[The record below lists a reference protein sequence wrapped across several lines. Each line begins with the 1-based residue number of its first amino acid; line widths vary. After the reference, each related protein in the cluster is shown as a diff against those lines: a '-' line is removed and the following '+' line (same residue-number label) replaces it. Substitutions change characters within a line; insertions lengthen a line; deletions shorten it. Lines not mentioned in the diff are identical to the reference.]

1 MSGRNTD
8 FEQHEGDAPAPGR
21 PRVVI
26 IGGGFAGIAAARELR
41 DAQAQ
46 IVVVDR
52 VNHHLFQPLLY
63 QVAGCMLADGDIAS
77 PIRGLLSSQLN
88 TVVALAEVVGID
100 PAKRQIYLDL
110 YPDHPFDYDYLVV
123 AVGVETSYFG
133 HDEWARFAPGM
144 KTLEEGIALRS
155 RILEAFELAELQE
168 DPGALPELTT
178 FIIVGGGPTG
188 CELAGSFSEMF
199 RETLARE
206 FRRFDPARAKV
217 ILVEAG
223 PRLLPA
229 FAPDLAEKAHRE
241 LERIGVEVRLDSAV
255 ENIDAEGVTI
265 GGKRIASRNV
275 IWAAGVRGAGMC
287 GLLGS
292 ERDRQ
297 GRVVVEPDLTV
308 PGHPEI
314 FVAGDAASIRHGTG
328 TLPGVAPVAIQSGRY
343 AGRAIL
349 RRLQGGPASSPF
361 VYHDKGNMATIGR
374 AFAIMESDR
383 VRLSGR
389 LAKLAWAFL
398 HIWYLMQNEDK
409 LVVFMKWMWQFFT
422 RTRGTRLI
430 EGRTQSPMKPD

>member
-1 MSGRNTD
+1 M
-8 FEQHEGDAPAPGR
+8 PGR
-21 PRVVI
+21 DTGSERHERDIPLHQPRVVI
-26 IGGGFAGIAAARELR
+26 IGGGFAGIAAAKELR

-63 QVAGCMLADGDIAS
+63 QVAGCMLADGDIAA
-77 PIRGLLSSQLN
+77 PIRELLAAQAN
-88 TVVALAEVVGID
+88 TVVALAEVLGLD
-100 PAKRQIYLDL
+100 PAKRQISLDR
-110 YPDHPFDYDYLVV
+110 YPDRPFDYDYLVV

-144 KTLEEGIALRS
+144 KTLEDGIALRS
-155 RILEAFELAELQE
+155 RVLEAFELAELQE
-168 DPGALPELTT
+168 DPGSLPELTT
-178 FIIVGGGPTG
+178 FVIVGGGPTG
-188 CELAGSFSEMF
+188 CELAGTFGEMF

-206 FRRFDPARAKV
+206 FRRFDPARARV

-229 FAPDLAEKAHRE
+229 FAPELAAKAHRE
-241 LERIGVEVRLDSAV
+241 LERIGVEVWLNSPV
-255 ENIDAEGVTI
+255 EKIGAEGVTI
-265 GGKRIASRNV
+265 GGKSIASRNV

-297 GRVVVEPDLTV
+297 GRVVVEPDLTI

-314 FVAGDAASIRHGTG
+314 FVAGDAASIRHGTE

-343 AGRAIL
+343 VGRAIL
-349 RRLQGGPASSPF
+349 RRLQGAPAAPPF
-361 VYHDKGNMATIGR
+361 AYRDKGNMATIGR
-374 AFAIMESDR
+374 AFAIMESDG

-389 LAKLAWAFL
+389 FAKLAWAFL

-409 LVVFMKWMWQFFT
+409 LVIFMKWMWNYFT

-430 EGRTQSPMKPD
+430 SSMKPD